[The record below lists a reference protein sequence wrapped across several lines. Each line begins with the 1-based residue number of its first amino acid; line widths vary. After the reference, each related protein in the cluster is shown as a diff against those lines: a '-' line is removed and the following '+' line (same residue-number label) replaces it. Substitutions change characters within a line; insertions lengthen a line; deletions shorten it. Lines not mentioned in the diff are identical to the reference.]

1 LFENIFS
8 GSFLSS
14 EANSKAVL
22 PKQCFFV
29 TKAPVVED
37 NDKDPYPVGAELE
50 ERTYLGSRA
59 FMVPFDLKDF
69 CFLLIALCMPINTAY
84 FQTNL
89 EFTAL
94 DFKNIIAK

>member
-1 LFENIFS
+1 LFENIFA
-8 GSFLSS
+8 GSSLSS

-29 TKAPVVED
+29 TKAPLVED

-69 CFLLIALCMPINTAY
+69 LSFSCTLYAGQSVQLI
-84 FQTNL
+84 
-89 EFTAL
+89 
-94 DFKNIIAK
+94 FKLTLNF